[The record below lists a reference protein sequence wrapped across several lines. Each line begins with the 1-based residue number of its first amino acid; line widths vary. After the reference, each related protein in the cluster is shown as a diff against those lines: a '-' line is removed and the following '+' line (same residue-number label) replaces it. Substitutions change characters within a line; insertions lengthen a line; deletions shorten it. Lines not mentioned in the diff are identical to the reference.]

1 MNFRETEE
9 LQQDQ
14 SPPGRLHRVRVR
26 LREHHALRTILLQ
39 VYFPKKNSLYICGN
53 QLFFIIFLCKT
64 VEFFYKKIFNSQD
77 KSRKK
82 TIIPLL
88 PGARI
93 GQRETLSAL
102 DCMKLN
108 AQYGCFDRADPW
120 KNKKIQAICGL
131 MGFSY
136 QN

>member
-1 MNFRETEE
+1 MHYGPYFFRYIF
-9 LQQDQ
+9 QKKIHYIFVGI
-14 SPPGRLHRVRVR
+14 S
-26 LREHHALRTILLQ
+26 
-39 VYFPKKNSLYICGN
+39 YFSSY
-53 QLFFIIFLCKT
+53 FLCKT

>member
-1 MNFRETEE
+1 MNF
-9 LQQDQ
+9 
-14 SPPGRLHRVRVR
+14 
-26 LREHHALRTILLQ
+26 
-39 VYFPKKNSLYICGN
+39 F
-53 QLFFIIFLCKT
+53 
-64 VEFFYKKIFNSQD
+64 KKIFNSQD

-108 AQYGCFDRADPW
+108 AQYRCFDRADPW